1 MLALAAIMAAAA
13 GFAFAMLPRISPDSS
28 LRPAVEESL
37 PVSAIVTVDAAA
49 GSGGGGAGV
58 AGEPVGVAAHLDSE
72 AGVSLGDGPSAA
84 VVDKAA
90 GNGALPSAD
99 AHSTTSC

>member
-1 MLALAAIMAAAA
+1 VLALAAIMAAAA

-37 PVSAIVTVDAAA
+37 PVSAIVTVDA
-49 GSGGGGAGV
+49 GGGGGGV
-58 AGEPVGVAAHLDSE
+58 AGVPVGVAAHLDSE